1 MFGKPMQTEREAITL
16 LIAIHVDLK
25 THSIYLHI
33 PGFDIGVYITGLDHY
48 HFCLLKPNTI
58 IPRNSHAN
66 ESTPLSQVGLY
77 ISASTPPDSSLLS
90 KLVTL
95 GINQLFVEPDVGL
108 TEFRDARITRCQ
120 HHDASQR
127 IDGETAVISEVSPM
141 GAILAGSHGLPLV
154 STAATTPGGF
164 NALAANWELYERKA
178 RQRGHSAHRSNWS
191 LVAPMHLAN
200 TRRKAVAEVEQNLP
214 IWLSRHPGLKS
225 LLTNHVSPAQALVNS
240 GFAVIGSRRDARSQ
254 ILRLAAATGGFGN
267 LLLLLHDWAGPEA
280 TYHSL
285 KLCVEVTDACPT
297 WHK

>member
-1 MFGKPMQTEREAITL
+1 MFGKPMQTEREAITFL
-16 LIAIHVDLK
+16 VATHVDLK

-33 PGFDIGVYITGLDHY
+33 PGFDIGVYVTGLDHG
-48 HFCLLKPNTI
+48 HFCLLKSNTI
-58 IPRNSHAN
+58 IPRKSHAT
-66 ESTPLSQVGLY
+66 ETTPLSQVGLY
-77 ISASTPPDSSLLS
+77 ISASTPPDSLLLS

-95 GINQLFVEPDVGL
+95 GFNQLFVEPGVGL
-108 TEFRDARITRCQ
+108 TEFRGARVTRCQ
-120 HHDASQR
+120 HHDESHR

-141 GAILAGSHGLPLV
+141 GAILAGNQGLPLV
-154 STAATTPGGF
+154 SNAATTPGGF
-164 NALAANWELYERKA
+164 NALAVNWELYERKS
-178 RQRGHSAHRSNWS
+178 RQRGHSAYRSNWS
-191 LVAPMHLAN
+191 LVVPMHLAN
-200 TRRKAVAEVEQNLP
+200 TRRKAESEVEQNLP

-254 ILRLAAATGGFGN
+254 ILRLAATTGGFGN

-285 KLCVEVTDACPT
+285 KLFVEVICACPT